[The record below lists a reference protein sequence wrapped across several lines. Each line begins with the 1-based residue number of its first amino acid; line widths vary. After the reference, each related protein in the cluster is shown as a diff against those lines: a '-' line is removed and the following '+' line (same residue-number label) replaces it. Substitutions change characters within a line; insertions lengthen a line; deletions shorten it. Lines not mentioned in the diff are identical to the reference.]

1 MSGRAGANAREE
13 ILGRIE
19 RITGRRTAADVAE
32 SYARIDRGYLRRHHG
47 ERTLELFAER
57 VADYRAAVRLVS
69 AGELPGAVAEALA
82 ARAEALAARGEA
94 LAARAESPAARGES
108 PAARGGGAFAVPSGL
123 PDEWLAHVPP
133 ERIARDPSAAE
144 LDGLAGAVTGC
155 AAAIAETGTIVLDH
169 GPGQGPRALSLV
181 PDYHLIVVTAGQV
194 AADVPEALERLDPS
208 RPLTFVSGPSATS
221 DIELSR
227 VEGVHGP
234 RTLEVLLVP

>member
-1 MSGRAGANAREE
+1 MSGREGANARAE

-19 RITGRRTAADVAE
+19 RITGRRTAADAAA
-32 SYARIDRGYLRRHHG
+32 SYDRIDRGYARRHHG
-47 ERTLELFAER
+47 ERILELFAER
-57 VADYRAAVRLVS
+57 VADYRATVRLVS
-69 AGELPGAVAEALA
+69 AGELPGAVAES
-82 ARAEALAARGEA
+82 
-94 LAARAESPAARGES
+94 LAARAESPAVRGES
-108 PAARGGGAFAVPSGL
+108 PAVRGESPAVRGGGAFAVPSGL

-133 ERIARDPSAAE
+133 ERIARDPAVAD

-181 PDYHLIVVTAGQV
+181 PDYHLIVVTADQV
-194 AADVPEALERLDPS
+194 AADVPEALERLGPS

>member
-19 RITGRRTAADVAE
+19 RVTGRRSAADAAE
-32 SYARIDRGYLRRHHG
+32 SYGRIDRGYLRRHHG
-47 ERTLELFAER
+47 EKILELFAER

-69 AGELPGAVAEALA
+69 AGELPGAVAESL
-82 ARAEALAARGEA
+82 
-94 LAARAESPAARGES
+94 
-108 PAARGGGAFAVPSGL
+108 AARGGGAFAVPSGL
-123 PDEWLAHVPP
+123 PDEWLARVPP
-133 ERIARDPSAAE
+133 ERISREPSVAE
-144 LDGLAGAVTGC
+144 LDELAGAVTGC

-181 PDYHLIVVTAGQV
+181 PDYHLIVVTADQV

>member
-1 MSGRAGANAREE
+1 MSGREGANARAE

-19 RITGRRTAADVAE
+19 RITGRRTAADAAA
-32 SYARIDRGYLRRHHG
+32 SYDRIDRGYARRHHG
-47 ERTLELFAER
+47 ERILELFAER
-57 VADYRAAVRLVS
+57 VADYRATVRLVS
-69 AGELPGAVAEALA
+69 AGELPGAVAES
-82 ARAEALAARGEA
+82 
-94 LAARAESPAARGES
+94 LAARAESPAV
-108 PAARGGGAFAVPSGL
+108 RGGGAFAVPSGL

-133 ERIARDPSAAE
+133 ERIARDPAVAD

-181 PDYHLIVVTAGQV
+181 PDYHLIVVTADQV
-194 AADVPEALERLDPS
+194 AADVPEALERLGPS